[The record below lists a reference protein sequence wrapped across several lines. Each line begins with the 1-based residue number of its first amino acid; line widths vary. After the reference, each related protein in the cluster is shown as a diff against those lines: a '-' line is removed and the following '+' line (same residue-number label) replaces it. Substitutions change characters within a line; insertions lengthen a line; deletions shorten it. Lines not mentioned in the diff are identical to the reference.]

1 MSESEKAC
9 PLMEACRALCHCYL
23 IPIITTTNNN
33 VKNLP
38 PRFYASKNRT
48 RREEAHRRALKD
60 DFNFSLAGEPRNASG
75 QFVDIL

>member
-38 PRFYASKNRT
+38 PRFYASKSRT
-48 RREEAHRRALKD
+48 RREAAHRRALKD
-60 DFNFSLAGEPRNASG
+60 DCNFSLAGEPRNAFG